1 MAIFPGSAIPSAVSD
16 YEIENSLRFNPADSP
31 GLGRTPG
38 SEGNRRT
45 WTVSFWFKYGS
56 PVRSEFF
63 SNGTDGTHEFILGC
77 EATSG
82 ALSVKEDDGSQVYK
96 MSTSAKLRDPSA
108 WYHAVVAMDTTES
121 TDTDRIKMWING
133 DRQTAFNEIQW
144 PDENLQTS
152 VNTTVLHT
160 IGYQDWSDDHHFDGY
175 LAEYYFIDGTAYDAD
190 DFGELSS
197 TTNQWI
203 PKDASDL
210 TFGTNGFYQKYGG
223 TPLTVDAFTSTGAD
237 TWTCPTGVTEIELLV
252 VAGGGGG
259 GGGRAGGGGAG
270 GVIHDTSYTVVP
282 GVVYDLSVGA
292 GGAAG
297 ASWGTNGTD
306 GSDSVWNVNAEG
318 SGITFTADGGGKGS
332 GTTNNAYDGGSGGG
346 SRYNTSAGGSATQTS
361 PTGATGYGNVGGASS
376 GSGTYSGGGG
386 GGAGAVGGSSLS
398 SGVSGKGG
406 AGGAGREFSTFSSY
420 GVSGFFA
427 GGGGGGAYPD
437 SASSTGGAGGS
448 GGGGTGARDYGGS
461 ITATAGTANTGSG
474 GGGGA
479 ESSTAG
485 GGAGGSGVILISYG
499 ISLGTDSSGEG
510 NNFTVTNLVATDQ
523 MVDTPTNN
531 FATLNPL
538 DADFSGTLSE
548 GNLQVATGGGMSS
561 TFHFPASGK
570 WYWEY
575 TITGGTA
582 TQAFPG
588 IATQPYSSSSRL
600 FYYSADGKIFENTVG
615 GVSYGASY
623 TTGDVIGVA
632 ANVDDG
638 EVTFYKNNSSQ
649 GVKSYTYF
657 DSMTPHFRDGGD
669 TVTMVVNFGQDSS
682 FAGNETAQ
690 GNQDGNSKGDF
701 YYTPPTDYLALCT
714 DNLSAPE
721 IALPGDNFNTVLY
734 TGNGSTQAITG
745 IGFRSDLTWVK
756 IRSAAANHGLFDSIR
771 GVRAS
776 LSSNTTTESRTAGA
790 DQDLYAWGS
799 DGFSVGDGVGDSYI
813 NTNVDTATYASWNW
827 KAGGAPT
834 VDNSAGAGATPT
846 AGSVKID
853 GSNLGS
859 ALAGTIAAKRLSANT
874 TSGFSIVQYVG
885 TGSGATIA
893 HGLSQAPDMVISKS
907 MDDAYNWRVG
917 GEKIGLTSAD
927 YSMRMDTTA
936 AEQDLSG
943 VFGAYPSA
951 SVWTIGD
958 DAGVNVSTENY
969 IAYCFHSVE
978 GYSKVGSY
986 VGNGNADGTFVYTGF
1001 KPARVV
1007 AKRVDSTASWPI
1019 VDNKRNVYNVADK
1032 ILYSNLTDAVDT
1044 SVDAYDFVS
1053 NGFKIRDSDNILNT
1067 SSGIYLYIA
1076 FAESPF
1082 KYSNAR

>member
-690 GNQDGNSKGDF
+690 GNQDGNGKGDF
-701 YYTPPTDYLALCT
+701 YYTPPTDYLALCS
-714 DNLSAPE
+714 DNLPSPE
-721 IALPGDNFNTVLY
+721 IALPGYNFNTVLY
-734 TGNGSTQAITG
+734 TGDGADDHNITV
-745 IGFRSDLTWVK
+745 GFQPDWTWIK
-756 IRSAAANHGLFDSIR
+756 TRSAGSNSHSLNDAVRGAGKILLSNSSYQEQTMTDALVSFD
-771 GVRAS
+771 
-776 LSSNTTTESRTAGA
+776 T
-790 DQDLYAWGS
+790 
-799 DGFSVGDGVGDSYI
+799 DGFTLDDDAVGTRV
-813 NTNVDTATYASWNW
+813 NVDTSTYVSWNW
-827 KAGGAPT
+827 KAGGTAVSNT
-834 VDNSAGAGATPT
+834 DGSITSSVSANPT
-846 AGSVKID
+846 AG
-853 GSNLGS
+853 
-859 ALAGTIAAKRLSANT
+859 
-874 TSGFSIVQYVG
+874 FSIASYTG
-885 TGSGATIA
+885 TGSAATIG
-893 HGLSQAPDMVISKS
+893 HGLSSAPELIIVKNRDQTDAWQVGSSKGI
-907 MDDAYNWRVG
+907 DFTDYLVLDELDATTDNVDRWN
-917 GEKIGLTSAD
+917 
-927 YSMRMDTTA
+927 DTA
-936 AEQDLSG
+936 
-943 VFGAYPSA
+943 PSA
-951 SVWTIGD
+951 SVFTIGD
-958 DAGVNVSTENY
+958 GVEVNTNTEDY
-969 IAYCFHSVE
+969 ISYCFHSVE

-986 VGNGNADGTFVYTGF
+986 EGNGDADGTFIYTGF
-1001 KPARVV
+1001 KPA
-1007 AKRVDSTASWPI
+1007 
-1019 VDNKRNVYNVADK
+1019 Y
-1032 ILYSNLTDAVDT
+1032 ILIKSYSNASTNWLIHDDARDPYNPAGNNFNANEP
-1044 SVDAYDFVS
+1044 DAENEKIIDMVS
-1053 NGFKIRDSDNILNT
+1053 NGFKAREDDNHFN
-1067 SSGIYLYIA
+1067 GDGYDYIYYA
-1076 FAESPF
+1076 VAESPF
-1082 KYSNAR
+1082 KTSNAR